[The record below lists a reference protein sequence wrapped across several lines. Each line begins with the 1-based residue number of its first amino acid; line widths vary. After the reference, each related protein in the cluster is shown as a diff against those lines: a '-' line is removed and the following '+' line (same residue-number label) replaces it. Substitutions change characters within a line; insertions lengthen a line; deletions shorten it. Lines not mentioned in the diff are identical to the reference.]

1 MQIITDIKQM
11 QEIGNNWSNSQTIG
25 FVPTMGYFHKGHL
38 SLVAEA
44 NKNCDITVVSIF
56 VNPSQFGPNEDFS
69 SYPRDLQ
76 RDLELLNQYKV
87 DYVFNPTPDQMY
99 PAGYKTWIN
108 VEELSSILCGASRPG
123 HFRGVATVITKLINI
138 IKPSLMFMGEK
149 DFQQIVVLQTMLKD
163 LNFHTQIHPCPI
175 IREADGLAMSSRNVY
190 LNSEQRQ
197 QALCLSLAIK
207 QAQEQYK
214 QGIDDPQILKK
225 NAFDLIIRADG
236 RIDYI
241 KFVDS
246 VSLQEVKQ
254 AKDDTRILLAVFIG
268 KTRLI
273 DNAALGSY

>member
-11 QEIGNNWSNSQTIG
+11 QEISNNWSNSQTIG
-25 FVPTMGYFHKGHL
+25 FVPTMGYFHNGHL

-44 NKNCDITVVSIF
+44 NKQCDITVVSIF
-56 VNPSQFGPNEDFS
+56 VNPSQFGPNEDFN

-76 RDLELLNQYKV
+76 RDLALLNQYRV
-87 DYVFNPTPDQMY
+87 DYVFNPAPERMY
-99 PAGYKTWIN
+99 PAGYQTWVN
-108 VEELSSILCGASRPG
+108 VEEVSSVLCGASRPG

-149 DFQQIVVLQTMLKD
+149 DFQQIVVLRTMLND
-163 LNFHTQIHPCPI
+163 LNFRTQIHPCPI

-190 LNSEQRQ
+190 LTPEQRQ
-197 QALCLSLAIK
+197 QALCLSRAIK

-214 QGIDDPQILKK
+214 QGICDTITLKK
-225 NAFDLIIRADG
+225 NASNLIIKAGG

-241 KFVDS
+241 NFVDPL
-246 VSLQEVKQ
+246 SLKEVKQ
-254 AKDDTRILLAVFIG
+254 AQDDTRILVAVFIG

-273 DNAALGSY
+273 DNAALRNS

>member
-225 NAFDLIIRADG
+225 NAFDLIIRAGG

>member
-99 PAGYKTWIN
+99 PVGYKTWIN

-225 NAFDLIIRADG
+225 NASDLIIRAGG